1 MTTLSFTLLGE
12 GSSDVMLVP
21 VVRWLLEANGVRRPV
36 LPAWADLS
44 LLHKKPKGLAA
55 EIQAALENYPCELLF
70 VHRDADNGPR
80 EDRLKEIQRAF
91 RKVNSRLQQVPP
103 HICVIPV
110 RETETWFLFDEPAIR
125 AAVSN
130 PLGSSELGL
139 PPVSKLE
146 KLPQAKEFLEEV
158 LWKAKGHKSHR
169 RHRFSP
175 GEAKHRLADLVSD
188 FSPLRSLSA
197 FAALEEDIRT
207 VIRESG
213 WNEYALNASCR

>member
-12 GSSDVMLVP
+12 GSSDAMLVP

-80 EDRLKEIQRAF
+80 ENRLKEIQKAF
-91 RKVNSRLQQVPP
+91 RKISSQLQHAPP

-110 RETETWFLFDEPAIR
+110 QETETWFLFDEPAIR

-130 PLGSSELGL
+130 PLGRSELSL
-139 PPVSKLE
+139 PSIPKLE
-146 KLPQAKEFLEEV
+146 SLSRSKEV
-158 LWKAKGHKSHR
+158 LNDILLKAKNPRPHR

-175 GEAKHRLADLVSD
+175 GEAKHRLADLISD
-188 FSPLRSLSA
+188 FSPLRGLSA
-197 FAALEEDIRT
+197 FTALEQDIRA
-207 VIRESG
+207 VIEQSG
-213 WNEYALNASCR
+213 WRE

>member
-1 MTTLSFTLLGE
+1 MTTLSFTMLGE
-12 GSSDVMLVP
+12 GSSDAMLVP
-21 VVRWLLEANGVRRPV
+21 VVRWLLEANGVRRPL

-70 VHRDADNGPR
+70 VHRDSDNGLR
-80 EDRLKEIQRAF
+80 EDRCKEIQTAF
-91 RKVNSRLQQVPP
+91 GKVSRQLQQVPP

-110 RETETWFLFDEPAIR
+110 QETETWFLFDEPAIR
-125 AAVSN
+125 EAVSN
-130 PLGSSELGL
+130 PLGSSELRL
-139 PPVSKLE
+139 PPLSKLE
-146 KLPQAKEFLEEV
+146 NLSRAKEFLEEV
-158 LWKAKGHKSHR
+158 LWKAKGHKVHR

-197 FAALEEDIRT
+197 FAALEQDIRT
-207 VIRESG
+207 AIEQHG
-213 WNEYALNASCR
+213 WRK